1 MYVDVH
7 LHATILKGLLLKLT
21 CLSSIFPSLFF
32 LFFFF
37 KPEEQLF
44 LLHIFP
50 NELEHKLAFLH

>member
-1 MYVDVH
+1 M
-7 LHATILKGLLLKLT
+7 LNLNFSLT
-21 CLSSIFPSLFF
+21 LFLS
-32 LFFFF
+32 FF